1 MPVRPAMSADSSA
14 ISASE
19 AMRRWATASER
30 PRILL
35 VARWPI
41 GAVHAHLLANYA
53 ALCAAGF
60 RFTFVGPAGEALERL
75 RAGFE
80 GIEDLGFVAAPV
92 EDRRCR
98 LWPTVRALLRDG
110 CFGLLHS
117 YGITAAVHCA
127 LANLGIAVPHLV
139 SVHKPLR
146 PNQFTGWFG
155 GLKHWA
161 LKRALQQADAIVT
174 AGEDERASLLEHIPS
189 LRDRVH
195 RLFTIAHDIKAQRL
209 TALLQSLATRT
220 PLTLPSEPIAAWRV
234 SEIAT

>member
-19 AMRRWATASER
+19 AMRRWAAASDT

-41 GAVHAHLLANYA
+41 GAVRAHLVANYS
-53 ALCAAGF
+53 ALCEAGF
-60 RFTFVGPAGEALERL
+60 RFTFVGPAGESLERL
-75 RAGFE
+75 RAGFDGVE
-80 GIEDLGFVAAPV
+80 GLGFVAAPV

-98 LWPTVRALLRDG
+98 LWPTVRALLRDER
-110 CFGLLHS
+110 FGLLHS
-117 YGITAAVHCA
+117 HGITAAVHSA

-139 SVHKPLR
+139 TLHKPLR
-146 PNQFTGWFG
+146 PNQFPGWLG
-155 GLKHWA
+155 CLKHWM

-174 AGEDERASLLEHIPS
+174 AGSHAQANLLEHVPS

-195 RLFTIAHDIKAQRL
+195 RLFTIAEDIGAERL
-209 TALLQSLATRT
+209 KVLMQSLATRT
-220 PLTLPSEPIAAWRV
+220 PLSLPSEPIAA
-234 SEIAT
+234 